1 VKLVL
6 ASAHR
11 YADLARLW
19 YRFVARDLAPALR
32 AAGADV
38 ETLVFRDAHPE
49 TFDPRDFPGA
59 TLLAPGP
66 HARDFLEFYDA
77 ALLREGDVLFLL
89 DADLFV
95 LDGAWAASFLA
106 RFEDPSVAAVSLL
119 RRTGQPGVYAL
130 LARSAAYRA
139 LDAPAFAPSYEGLG
153 TPAAVNRQP
162 GDRAAIALRARGLT
176 ILDVPA
182 SEAAGRLAD
191 FHGTTVIRASREV
204 FGGALG
210 QRFDVLLSEKP
221 YFAMGAYDN
230 LLLGALYRAVFGAP
244 FAPGE
249 DGTHL
254 GGSATAEALRDAL
267 ARVHDRTALA
277 RFLAYAD
284 RSNRAAAGLFRREGL
299 PFSPPRLLP
308 LARAWETRAWGL
320 ARRLGGR
327 PA

>member
-1 VKLVL
+1 MKVVL

-38 ETLVFRDAHPE
+38 EVLVFRDARPAS
-49 TFDPRDFPGA
+49 FDPRDFGGA
-59 TLLAPGP
+59 MLLAPGP
-66 HARDFLEFYDA
+66 GARDFLEFYDA
-77 ALLREGDVLFLL
+77 ALARDGDVLFLL

-106 RFEDPSVAAVSLL
+106 RFEDPSVAAVSLV
-119 RRTGQPGVYAL
+119 RRTEQPGVYAL
-130 LARSAAYRA
+130 LARTSAYRA
-139 LDAPAFAPSYEGLG
+139 LPAPVFAPSYEGLG
-153 TPAAVNRQP
+153 TRASVNRQP
-162 GDRAAIALRARGLT
+162 GDRAAIALRAGGLG

-182 SEAAGRLAD
+182 VEAAGRVSD
-191 FHGTTVIRASREV
+191 FHGTTVVRASREV

-210 QRFDVLLSEKP
+210 PRFDALLSEKP

-230 LLLGALYRAVFGAP
+230 LLLGTLYRAVFGSP
-244 FAPGE
+244 FAPG
-249 DGTHL
+249 DGGEHL
-254 GGSATAEALRDAL
+254 AGSATENALRAAL
-267 ARVHDRTALA
+267 ARMTDRTALA

-284 RSNRAAAGLFRREGL
+284 RSNAAAAALCAREGL

-308 LARAWETRAWGL
+308 RARAWEARAWGL
-320 ARRLGGR
+320 ARRLAGR

>member
-1 VKLVL
+1 MKLLL

-19 YRFVARDLAPALR
+19 YRFVARHLAPVLR

-38 ETLVFRDAHPE
+38 EILVFRDAHPE
-49 TFDPRDFPGA
+49 SFDPKDFPGA
-59 TLLAPGP
+59 TLLAAGP
-66 HARDFLEFYDA
+66 FARDFLEFYDA
-77 ALLREGDVLFLL
+77 ALLRESDILFLL

-95 LDGAWAASFLA
+95 LDGSWVASFLA

-119 RRTGQPGVYAL
+119 RRTEQPGVYAL
-130 LARSAAYRA
+130 LARTSAYRA

-182 SEAAGRLAD
+182 SAAAGRLAD

-204 FGGALG
+204 FGPALG
-210 QRFDVLLSEKP
+210 PRFDRLLSEKP

-230 LLLGALYRAVFGAP
+230 LLLGTLFHAVFGAP

-249 DGTHL
+249 DGTPL
-254 GGSATAEALRDAL
+254 AGSATLETLREALK
-267 ARVHDRTALA
+267 RVRDRTALA
-277 RFLAYAD
+277 RFLAYAA
-284 RSNRAAAGLFRREGL
+284 RSNRAASGLFRREGV

-308 LARAWETRAWGL
+308 LARALEARAWGL
-320 ARRLGGR
+320 ARFLARR
-327 PA
+327 TA

>member
-1 VKLVL
+1 MKVVL

-19 YRFVARDLAPALR
+19 HRFAARELAPALR

-38 ETLVFRDAHPE
+38 EVLVFRDANPGA
-49 TFDPRDFPGA
+49 FDPRDFPDA
-59 TLLAPGP
+59 TLLAPGLG
-66 HARDFLEFYDA
+66 ARDFLEFYDA
-77 ALLREGDVLFLL
+77 ALAREGDVLFLL

-106 RFEDPSVAAVSLL
+106 RFADPAVAAVSLL
-119 RRTGQPGVYAL
+119 RRTEQPGVYAL
-130 LARSAAYRA
+130 LARTSAYRA
-139 LDAPAFAPSYEGLG
+139 LPAPAFAPSYGAPG

-182 SEAAGRLAD
+182 SEAEGRVAD

-210 QRFDVLLSEKP
+210 PRFDALLSEKP

-230 LLLGALYRAVFGAP
+230 LLLGTLYRAVFGSP

-249 DGTHL
+249 GGTHL
-254 GGSATAEALRDAL
+254 AGSATTETLRSAL
-267 ARVHDRTALA
+267 ANVNDRTALA

-284 RSNRAAAGLFRREGL
+284 RSNRAAAGLFAREGL

-308 LARAWETRAWGL
+308 RARTWEARAWGL
-320 ARRLGGR
+320 ARRLAGR
-327 PA
+327 PE